1 MDEQLHQAREEING
15 IDHDLVKLLE
25 KRFEAVN
32 AVYEYK
38 RRHQTP
44 VLDQSRQQQVLDQ
57 VGRQV
62 TDSKSVPY
70 LQAIFTEIMH
80 QSRRYQD
87 DLGKEE
93 S

>member
-1 MDEQLHQAREEING
+1 MDEQLQQARKEING
-15 IDHDLVKLLE
+15 IDHDLVQLLE
-25 KRFEAVN
+25 KRFKAVN

-38 RRHQTP
+38 RRHQMP
-44 VLDQSRQQQVLDQ
+44 ILDQARQQQVLDQ

-62 TDSKSVPY
+62 KDSKTVPY
-70 LQAIFTEIMH
+70 LQAIFAEIMH

-87 DLGKEE
+87 NLGKEE